1 MEDISK
7 KIEVSIKK
15 NLRNELN
22 RIVEE
27 TKRIIIEEYDD
38 KLMGFKRDSKSKID
52 YNLYREEFISRLNEF
67 QFIEE
72 T

>member
-67 QFIEE
+67 QFIEK